1 MSVACQAA
9 ERSAG
14 GHARCSIPSR
24 THRNRRAHARIGGH
38 VYCAILASLSGLGVL
53 PRFGAIVPPLK
64 NKGSARR
71 EESERTMMLRQSI
84 ILTFANMALVALPLS
99 GAWADVPLTGR
110 FLASAACPALQSVR
124 KRTNPG
130 SIQTEPGHFYPVVAK
145 NKAEASHYLI
155 EIAGAAPERRWVSID
170 CGDLVDGGAPAGDT
184 QAKMKPAEFVLAVS
198 WQPAFC
204 ETQAGLRK
212 SECKTQTPQRF
223 DASHFALHGLWPQ
236 PGSNIYCSVP
246 PDQIAASKDGKW
258 HRLPDPELLP
268 ETRGELARVMPGA
281 TSHLD
286 RHEWIKHGTCF
297 GGETAEAYFSRS
309 IALLNELNESRARE
323 IFASNVGSEIS
334 NAAIRQAFDE
344 AFGEGAGKRVRVS
357 CKRDGSRELI
367 VELTIGLAGRIDGQT
382 SLAEL
387 IAASEPTDSGCP
399 RGIVDPAGLQ

>member
-1 MSVACQAA
+1 MIVSR
-9 ERSAG
+9 RS
-14 GHARCSIPSR
+14 
-24 THRNRRAHARIGGH
+24 RI
-38 VYCAILASLSGLGVL
+38 
-53 PRFGAIVPPLK
+53 
-64 NKGSARR
+64 
-71 EESERTMMLRQSI
+71 LRQSI
-84 ILTFANMALVALPLS
+84 ILTLAATALLAPPS
-99 GAWADVPLTGR
+99 ACSWADVPLTGR
-110 FLASAACPALQSVR
+110 FVARDACPAFQSIR
-124 KRTNPG
+124 RGANPG
-130 SIQTEPGHFYPVVAK
+130 SIQTEPGRSYPVLAK
-145 NKAEASHYLI
+145 NKLEASHYLV
-155 EIAGAAPERRWVSID
+155 EITGAAPERRWVSID
-170 CGDLVDGGAPAGDT
+170 CGDLVDGTEPAGDT

-212 SECKTQTPQRF
+212 SECRTQTPDRF

-246 PDQIAASKDGKW
+246 SDQIAASKEGKW
-258 HRLPDPELLP
+258 QRLPNLELDP
-268 ETRGELARVMPGA
+268 ETRSELEQVMPGA
-281 TSHLD
+281 ASNLD

-297 GGETAEAYFSRS
+297 GGETAEVYFSRS
-309 IALLNELNESRARE
+309 IALLNELNASRPRDL
-323 IFASNVGSEIS
+323 FASKLGSQIT